1 MRKLNTTLLAGLA
14 LTSLLYV
21 SVAGADDERH
31 RVKANLSGFQET
43 PSTLSTPGSGRFTA
57 KIDDDAQTI
66 DYRLS
71 YEGLEAPA
79 IAAHIHLGARAT
91 SGGVSAFLC
100 GGGNKPACPPAGGI
114 VTGTI
119 TPADIIGPTAQG
131 IAPGEFAE
139 VVRAIRNGAVMVS
152 TPGSL
157 VKGKTASLTATPGS
171 GRSSGM
177 PSSSRVRPAITAAA
191 SLARGTPVALLTKG
205 TVREARGFTS
215 STWTTPAW
223 MAYWTLINPTT
234 PSASANALVWR
245 RISSTCRSPMR

>member
-1 MRKLNTTLLAGLA
+1 MRTLNKSLLAGLA

-66 DYRLS
+66 DYKLS

-100 GGGNKPACPPAGGI
+100 SGGNKPACPPSGGT

-139 VVRAIRNGAVMVS
+139 VVRAIRNGAVYANVHS
-152 TPGSL
+152 TLRPG
-157 VKGKTASLTATPGS
+157 GE
-171 GRSSGM
+171 
-177 PSSSRVRPAITAAA
+177 I
-191 SLARGTPVALLTKG
+191 RGQLRAD
-205 TVREARGFTS
+205 EEDD
-215 STWTTPAW
+215 
-223 MAYWTLINPTT
+223 
-234 PSASANALVWR
+234 
-245 RISSTCRSPMR
+245 

>member
-14 LTSLLYV
+14 VTSLIYAGIV
-21 SVAGADDERH
+21 GADDERH
-31 RVKANLSGFQET
+31 RVKATLSGFQET

-119 TPADIIGPTAQG
+119 TPADIIGPAAQG

-139 VVRAIRNGAVMVS
+139 VVRAIRNGAVYANVHS
-152 TPGSL
+152 TLRTG
-157 VKGKTASLTATPGS
+157 GE
-171 GRSSGM
+171 
-177 PSSSRVRPAITAAA
+177 I
-191 SLARGTPVALLTKG
+191 RGQLRAD
-205 TVREARGFTS
+205 EEDD
-215 STWTTPAW
+215 
-223 MAYWTLINPTT
+223 
-234 PSASANALVWR
+234 
-245 RISSTCRSPMR
+245 